1 MFSSSC
7 CFSAPQLNFLKR
19 MVYTVSALSTPIL
32 SLTHFN
38 WAFLSTTHWNST
50 HLGNQRTSSCQFC
63 VLVLL
68 IRSTACDCLSLL
80 FLKILPV
87 RFPDILSS
95 GSQVLSYTLSPGDRT
110 KSDSLEQI
118 QLLPWALSRAQDSN
132 IQLLTSQL
140 HSYRKL
146 HSSSPHLI
154 KKLYQHLH
162 SGCKQQHRSDV

>member
-1 MFSSSC
+1 
-7 CFSAPQLNFLKR
+7 
-19 MVYTVSALSTPIL
+19 MVYTVSALSTLIL
-32 SLTHFN
+32 SSTHFSLN
-38 WAFLSTTHWNST
+38 HSLKQHSSRKPKDIILPIFCPRFTHS
-50 HLGNQRTSSCQFC
+50 
-63 VLVLL
+63 
-68 IRSTACDCLSLL
+68 IACDCLSLL

>member
-1 MFSSSC
+1 MFSSC
-7 CFSAPQLNFLKR
+7 CFSAPQLKFLKI
-19 MVYTVSALSTPIL
+19 MVYTVSALSTLIL
-32 SLTHFN
+32 SSTHFSLN
-38 WAFLSTTHWNST
+38 HSLKQH
-50 HLGNQRTSSCQFC
+50 SSRKPKDIILPSFS

-68 IRSTACDCLSLL
+68 IHSIECDCLSLL

-162 SGCKQQHRSDV
+162 SGYKQQHRSDV